1 MAAAMSETQTA
12 NRTTAAM
19 VPAPWLVRASWDE
32 VAGTRSLDIAPGAGS
47 IDGFSAGQFNML
59 YVPGVGEIP
68 VSVSARAEDGVGL
81 VHTVRAVGAVS
92 SALCNLKAGE
102 WIGVRGPLGRGWPV
116 ELARGSDAVVVAG
129 GLGLAPTRPV
139 IKELVADS
147 ERTSKTIVFY
157 GARTPSDILF
167 REDLFQWAVSGD
179 AEVRTTVDRGETGW
193 NGNVGV
199 VTSILGR
206 AEFDAQTAVAFV
218 CGPEVMMRFTV
229 HELLER
235 GMSPDRV
242 FVSLER
248 NMHCGVGLCGHCQF
262 GPKFICTDG
271 PVFAYSEV
279 SDLLNV
285 RQL

>member
-1 MAAAMSETQTA
+1 MAVAMSETQTA
-12 NRTTAAM
+12 TGTTAAM
-19 VPAPWLVRASWDE
+19 VPAPWLVRSSWDE
-32 VAGTRSLDIAPGAGS
+32 VASTRSLDIAPGAGS
-47 IDGFSAGQFNML
+47 IGSFSPGQFNML

-68 VSVSARAEDGVGL
+68 VSVSARAEDGEGL

-92 SALCNLKAGE
+92 SALCNLKAGD
-102 WIGVRGPLGRGWPV
+102 WIGVRGPFGRGWPV
-116 ELARGSDAVVVAG
+116 ELARDSDAVIVAG
-129 GLGLAPTRPV
+129 GLGLAPTRPA
-139 IKELVADS
+139 IMDLVAES
-147 ERTSKTIVFY
+147 ERSSRTIVFY

-179 AEVRTTVDRGETGW
+179 AEVRTAVDRGAAGW

-206 AEFDAQTAVAFV
+206 AQFDAQTAVAFV

-242 FVSLER
+242 FISLER